1 MLSTRGGDCMI
12 DGKKSNIIIV
22 NPTWDNLI
30 NTSTDYNVFIYDV
43 NGLFSLLESSDIS
56 DFTITYVNDSYI
68 SQGQKVKKLLLKK
81 HNIDYINMLF
91 IEWLNT
97 YKHGKV
103 IITLDEFVRNS
114 DIYYLRSLFGR
125 FMVTLKNILKKSVYL
140 VRLPE
145 NFLDLFEQLGIA
157 DNDVTILVNID
168 KYLQQETINK
178 LIELIDLFE
187 NNGYV
192 VYTLYNIIDDTL
204 QLTNLNLTD
213 MKNCCIITLDG
224 RVYF

>member
-1 MLSTRGGDCMI
+1 MI
-12 DGKKSNIIIV
+12 DGKKSNLIVV

-43 NGLFSLLESSDIS
+43 NGLFSLLSDS
-56 DFTITYVNDSYI
+56 DVVDFTIAHVDDNFVSR
-68 SQGQKVKKLLLKK
+68 SQKQKVKKLLLEQ
-81 HNIDYINMLF
+81 HNIDYINILF
-91 IEWLNT
+91 MEWLNI

-103 IITLDEFVRNS
+103 VITLDEFVRNS
-114 DIYYLRSLFGR
+114 DTYYLRSLFGR
-125 FMVTLKNILKKSVYL
+125 FMVTLKNILKNSVCL

-178 LIELIDLFE
+178 MIELIDLFE
-187 NNGYV
+187 TNGYV

-204 QLTNLNLTD
+204 KLTNLNLTT

-224 RVYF
+224 RVYFL